1 MGVKTYNPYESV
13 VGKNITRFQG
23 VFNDGQGTSIPDS
36 SVDFAKNASDRWRGA
51 VQKRK
56 GYSKFLAKNCDLNS
70 IGQVFDGTYYQ
81 GDNEVYYRTELLVDY
96 KKRPGY
102 DDPWLDLF
110 SGITFTPY
118 TGVGMAEPS
127 AESGSFTASG
137 GYAGSE
143 SAPEIPGAQTW
154 RYKHIAKAVNERR
167 AMLGLPPS
175 TLPTTRDDS
184 TILYT
189 DINAARDAVQ
199 GMYYYFVYDT
209 VDPDKEYGGVAYSSY
224 NDMLKKVVGGG
235 SGEWTNFNAA
245 GAIVYANDLTATD
258 LMTAKPYAK
267 YCLELETVLRRCETY
282 TWPSMGFSIRGGT
295 YEGASNISPEYVWH
309 HQRWAYDNADWL
321 ITAIQE
327 KDGTFYSTETVP
339 YSDNR
344 MFWEISG
351 LSTLFPHQTNNYH
364 RAVVQKPSPYG
375 GPVYCV
381 VEYNSSTAVYHDFTT
396 AHLMPQPKKYYK
408 IYTGAKT
415 TAATITGRYLDDGI
429 FTIPMPPVSN
439 KYYVQTLAYGSDTEG
454 VTTGWFSHMHWF
466 FPEDTNL
473 GKKTP

>member
-199 GMYYYFVYDT
+199 GMYDYFVYDT
-209 VDPDKEYGGVAYSSY
+209 VDPDKEDGGIRYSSY
-224 NDMLKKVVGGG
+224 NDMLKRVVGGG
-235 SGEWTNFNAA
+235 SGEWTNYNAA
-245 GAIVYANDLTATD
+245 GAIVYANDLTVTD

-282 TWPSMGFSIRGGT
+282 TFHGIPFKNYGSWAV
-295 YEGASNISPEYVWH
+295 GASNISPEDAWNNR
-309 HQRWAYDNADWL
+309 RWQSSFDEWL
-321 ITAIQE
+321 ITSVQV
-327 KDGTFYSTETVP
+327 KDGIFYAGLGLPSSAYRMLWTV
-339 YSDNR
+339 SV
-344 MFWEISG
+344 S
-351 LSTLFPHQTNNYH
+351 STLFPHQTNNYH
-364 RAVVQKPSPYG
+364 RAIVPFLQYFNSGLP
-375 GPVYCV
+375 
-381 VEYNSSTAVYHDFTT
+381 VEYKPSTAVYHDFTT

-408 IYTGAKT
+408 VYTGPKT
-415 TAATITGRYLDDGI
+415 TAATMTGRYLDDGI
-429 FTIPMPPVSN
+429 FTIPINPVSN
-439 KYYVQTLAYGSDTEG
+439 KYYVQALDHGVDTEG
-454 VTTGWFSHMHWF
+454 VFPGCFSHMHWF
-466 FPEDTNL
+466 FPEDTKL